1 MLCMSKQ
8 DSSVAFVCWP
18 WELLRERIG
27 CHVVS
32 RASCECDYAISHVF
46 SECMHAHVDVLG
58 PAFVGGVLADHDTGL
73 VVFVERR
80 RSSFGQRDS
89 CKDAS

>member
-8 DSSVAFVCWP
+8 DSSVAFICWP

-27 CHVVS
+27 GHVVCW
-32 RASCECDYAISHVF
+32 ASCECDYAISHVF
-46 SECMHAHVDVLG
+46 FECMHTHVDVFG

-73 VVFVERR
+73 VVLVERR
-80 RSSFGQRDS
+80 RSALGQGDS

>member
-1 MLCMSKQ
+1 MLCMSEQ

-27 CHVVS
+27 CHVMS

-58 PAFVGGVLADHDTGL
+58 PALVGGVFADHDTGL
-73 VVFVERR
+73 IVLVERC
-80 RSSFGQRDS
+80 RSALGQGDGG
-89 CKDAS
+89 KDTS